1 MTNKP
6 FDPTKPVQTRDGR
19 KARIICTNVLGNFP
33 ILALIEYI
41 GHNNTLLEHTYSY
54 HSDGKVDHEKVDHG
68 SDLVNIPQKRW
79 VNLNY
84 FRRETSPGIYIEVGG
99 VYQNKEA
106 ADALAC
112 ESRVACVE
120 IDWPE

>member
-41 GHNNTLLEHTYSY
+41 GHNNTLLEIAHSY
-54 HSDGKVDHEKVDHG
+54 HSDGKVGYDDADG
-68 SDLVNIPQKRW
+68 GDLVNIPQKRW
-79 VNLNY
+79 VNLY
-84 FRRETSPGIYIEVGG
+84 QKDWRYSWDPRRLVSGR
-99 VYQNKEA
+99 N
-106 ADALAC
+106 
-112 ESRVACVE
+112 
-120 IDWPE
+120 